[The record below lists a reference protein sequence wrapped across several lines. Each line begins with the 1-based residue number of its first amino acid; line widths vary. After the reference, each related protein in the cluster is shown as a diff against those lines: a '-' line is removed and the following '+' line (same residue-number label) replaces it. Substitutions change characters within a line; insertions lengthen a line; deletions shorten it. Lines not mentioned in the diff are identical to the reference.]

1 MSEDTR
7 EVVDLPGMG
16 DAAFSTLMDAL
27 APEEGTEAVGDG
39 ATAPAGTEAAATNA
53 TDGGTDSTGT
63 GAAKDGQPATAAVA
77 EEPPASDDAGGD
89 AAGSAERPD
98 APGGATDLP
107 ADWTADASDFL
118 PKLGK
123 LSSALEETVIKR
135 YQQESFDQAR
145 EDYEKYFEALE
156 THPRLLVGTQVPAIG
171 KEGMETLRDSNDAKE
186 WQEAVRSLLVQEVEE
201 ATQQKLEESGSQ
213 LQTLHASIDLFKNN
227 KDLIPGTKNFN
238 KTLADEF
245 AKLAMPYEVRQDG
258 KLQGYS
264 IPVQPI
270 IDALR
275 QKQTDPPPSA
285 KQPEPKP
292 ATTPPGEGRD
302 SVAEPDPPQAGIP
315 SKAGSS
321 AEKEDFSTLF
331 GTIGLPHL
339 QI

>member
-27 APEEGTEAVGDG
+27 APEEGAEAVGEG

-53 TDGGTDSTGT
+53 ADGGADSAGR

-77 EEPPASDDAGGD
+77 EEPPASDDTGGD

-98 APGGATDLP
+98 APSGATDLP

-123 LSSALEETVIKR
+123 LSSALEETVIKK
-135 YQQESFDQAR
+135 YQQEAFDQAR

-171 KEGMETLRDSNDAKE
+171 KEGMETLRDSNDARE

-275 QKQTDPPPSA
+275 LKNKTA
-285 KQPEPKP
+285 ATVETPEPAP
-292 ATTPPGEGRD
+292 ASTPPAAD
-302 SVAEPDPPQAGIP
+302 SNSSKKADPPQAGIP